1 MSKIKGKIRPLHDNI
16 IIDEMEFGFEVSQLG
31 VILPSDNGK
40 GSGVHPRW
48 GRVFAVGPE
57 QKDVK
62 VGDWILL
69 EHGRWSRGFT
79 YVRDNGEETELRLAD
94 KKAILMISD
103 EKPTDTMRS
112 ATVGAGSNINFNIP
126 GA

>member
-1 MSKIKGKIRPLHDNI
+1 MSKVKGQIRPLHDNI

-31 VILPSDNGK
+31 VILTSDNGK

-69 EHGRWSRGFT
+69 EHGRWGRGFT

-103 EKPTDTMRS
+103 EKPTDIMRS